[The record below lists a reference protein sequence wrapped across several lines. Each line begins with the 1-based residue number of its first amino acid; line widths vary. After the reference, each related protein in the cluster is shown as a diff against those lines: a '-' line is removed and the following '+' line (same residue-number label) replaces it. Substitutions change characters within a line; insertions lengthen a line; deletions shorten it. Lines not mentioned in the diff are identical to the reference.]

1 MGTNPLLERFTA
13 PGPKRMLALDGGGI
27 RGLVALEYLR
37 RIESLL
43 REQHGNPNLRL
54 CDYFDLIGGTST
66 GSLIACGLA
75 LGWTVDDL
83 IKRYE
88 ELGRAIFKRRVW
100 KSWESFYH
108 SKGIEAILRETL
120 SDKTLGDHSL
130 NTGLCIFCRRLDTGS
145 VWKFVNHPN
154 AKFFADNSGIRLA
167 DLVRASTAAPTVFK
181 PHSFAV
187 SNTLTELVERGTFI
201 DGSVGT
207 THDPSLHL
215 LWVAT
220 LKGFPF
226 QWDVGARNLSLTS
239 VGTGHW
245 AVDEEFVAKPWHSL
259 LGWASN
265 VPRLLISEA
274 STYTQTVM
282 QWISESP
289 TAHDIDRE
297 MGDLQNDTPSQK
309 PLLHYVRY
317 SPLLNRKGFA
327 EINQSTD
334 DATLRKLRSL
344 VDASNVEPLR
354 KYGQHFAEQHVSPQ
368 HFPDSFRRAAEM

>member
-1 MGTNPLLERFTA
+1 MSPNTLLIRFTA

-37 RIESLL
+37 RIETLL
-43 REQHGNPNLRL
+43 REQHGSPNLRL

-88 ELGRAIFKRRVW
+88 ELGRAIFRRRFW

-108 SKGIEAILRETL
+108 SKGLEEILRETL
-120 SDKTLGDHSL
+120 GDKTLGDDSL
-130 NTGLCIFCRRLDTGS
+130 KTGLCIFCRRLDTGS
-145 VWKFVNHPN
+145 VWKFVNHPH
-154 AKFFADNSGIRLA
+154 AKFFGDNSGIRLA

-181 PHSFAV
+181 PHSFTV

-226 QWDVGARNLSLTS
+226 QWKPGASNLLLVS

-297 MGDLQNDTPSQK
+297 MGDLQGDTPSQL

-334 DATLRKLRSL
+334 TATLRKLRSL

-354 KYGQHFAEQHVSPQ
+354 KYGRHFAEQHVSMG
-368 HFPDSFRRAAEM
+368 HFSSDFRRVIA

>member
-1 MGTNPLLERFTA
+1 MGTNSLLERFTA
-13 PGPKRMLALDGGGI
+13 PGPKRILALDGGGI

-37 RIESLL
+37 RIETLL
-43 REQHGNPNLRL
+43 REQHGNSNLRL

-75 LGWTVDDL
+75 LGWSVDDL

-88 ELGRAIFKRRVW
+88 ELGRAIFKRRFW

-108 SKGIEAILRETL
+108 SNALEGILHETL
-120 SDKTLGDHSL
+120 GDKTLGDDSVK
-130 NTGLCIFCRRLDTGS
+130 TGLCIFCRRLDTGS
-145 VWKFVNHPN
+145 VWKFVNHPG
-154 AKFFADNSGIRLA
+154 AKFFSDNGGIRLA

-181 PHSFAV
+181 PHSFTV
-187 SNTLTELVERGTFI
+187 SNTLTELVEHGTFI

-207 THDPSLHL
+207 THDPCLHL

-226 QWDVGARNLSLTS
+226 QWKADANNLLLVS

-274 STYTQTVM
+274 STYTQTMM

-297 MGDLQNDTPSQK
+297 MGDLRGDTPSHA

-327 EINQSTD
+327 EISQSTD
-334 DATLRKLRSL
+334 TATLRKLRSL

-354 KYGQHFAEQHVSPQ
+354 KYGQHFAEQHVSSE
-368 HFPDSFRRAAEM
+368 HFPLAFRRVIA